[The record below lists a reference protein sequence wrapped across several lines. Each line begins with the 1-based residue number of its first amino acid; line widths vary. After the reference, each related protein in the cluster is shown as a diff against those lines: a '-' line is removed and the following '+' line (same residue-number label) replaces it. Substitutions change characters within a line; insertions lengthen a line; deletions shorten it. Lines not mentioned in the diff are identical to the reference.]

1 MSHCLWLPNRKWQQ
15 AAELILSDLPQGL
28 LLPSVEVKAALDHLL
43 LLLSRTWSLV
53 VKKKTLSATPLKQT
67 NKYTLTYTHTLVKS
81 LTVFCACRLCDRQL
95 IESKAA
101 FSLFFFLSLVS
112 CPAHSGC
119 RLCHWL
125 SFSLNLWSIC
135 IFNEANVTRPFEE

>member
-67 NKYTLTYTHTLVKS
+67 NKYTLTHSHAYTGQVAHCV
-81 LTVFCACRLCDRQL
+81 LC
-95 IESKAA
+95 
-101 FSLFFFLSLVS
+101 VS
-112 CPAHSGC
+112 P
-119 RLCHWL
+119 L
-125 SFSLNLWSIC
+125 
-135 IFNEANVTRPFEE
+135 